1 MNKCPFLESEN
12 IPTLADE
19 LKEQCDLP
27 LSIEECGVALSKLQ
41 NNKSPGSDGLTTNFY
56 KFFWKDIKE
65 LLYQSYLYS
74 YTNGSLSTYQ
84 KIGIFYRT
92 SKTGDPSPC

>member
-1 MNKCPFLESEN
+1 MSFYQKLYTTKNLQNSNNIFLESEN

-41 NNKSPGSDGLTTNFY
+41 NNKSPGSDGLTTNFIN
-56 KFFWKDIKE
+56 FSE
-65 LLYQSYLYS
+65 
-74 YTNGSLSTYQ
+74 
-84 KIGIFYRT
+84 
-92 SKTGDPSPC
+92 KT